1 MAEPGQIGNVELGN
15 FPFPALFPRSLRGV
29 QYRCQFQGRCLP
41 TIPACAHFDGS
52 SWWSRYS
59 PQLPSRLRPG
69 AGLERACPWVGTGVP
84 MGGYDGYWNVLIITQ
99 VGACD
104 RTYRFPVT
112 ISRGRVLG
120 GGGPRVSG
128 RVGRGGAV
136 AVSVSAGN
144 SYASGSGRLGT
155 TSGGG
160 RWSGRGSLGVC
171 AGRWQATRS
180 SF

>member
-1 MAEPGQIGNVELGN
+1 MSVPR
-15 FPFPALFPRSLRGV
+15 ALFADNSCMRSLRWV
-29 QYRCQFQGRCLP
+29 IVVVALL
-41 TIPACAHFDGS
+41 TATAEPAEAR
-52 SWWSRYS
+52 SR
-59 PQLPSRLRPG
+59 SR
-69 AGLERACPWVGTGVP
+69 TGVP